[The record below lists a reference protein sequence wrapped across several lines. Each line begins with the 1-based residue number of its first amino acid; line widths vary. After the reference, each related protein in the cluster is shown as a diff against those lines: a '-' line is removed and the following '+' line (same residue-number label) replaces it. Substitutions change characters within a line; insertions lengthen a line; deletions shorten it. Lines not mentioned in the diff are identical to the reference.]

1 MAEKEMAI
9 DTQPLASSSESPG
22 LHRALG
28 VWAATAFVVTNM
40 VGTGIF
46 TVPAFVRT
54 TTGNGLAALTVW
66 AVGGLLSLC
75 GALCYAELAT
85 RMPEA
90 GGEYHFVTRTYGRLW
105 GFLSGWISF
114 FVGFSA
120 PIAVASLGAAA
131 YSFNVLGLDPGAPI
145 FGQSVITQGSLT
157 AAVLVIVLALFHS
170 SGVRP
175 SGRLQ
180 TTIAALVIGAIVI
193 LVIAGFSTGQGE
205 WSGVIQGE
213 EALNGWWLALI
224 PVSFAYS
231 GWNAAAY
238 LAGEAHDPLR
248 TLPRALIGGTLVVT
262 TLYLALNLLFFYAL
276 PPEAWEPTSEA
287 QKIAIGTIAASYL
300 FGPAGSQVVG
310 IIIAMAIIG
319 SVSAMTAVGPRV
331 YFAMA
336 RDGLAPSIFSRLG
349 RRSGAPTMATLVQA
363 ILAVILA
370 LTGAFGFLL
379 TYVGSALLLFA
390 GLTVASVYIVR
401 RNSVSSSTR
410 YFRVPGYPVTPAIFL
425 ALVAVV
431 WIYGL
436 QREPEPTI
444 AALATVVAGA
454 LVFFIGR
461 SYGWISDETDKKE
474 KEEEK

>member
-1 MAEKEMAI
+1 MAEKEMTI
-9 DTQPLASSSESPG
+9 DQPLDSPSASAG

-28 VWAATAFVVTNM
+28 VWAATAFVITNM

-46 TVPAFVRT
+46 TVPAFVRSA
-54 TTGNGLAALTVW
+54 TGNGMAALAVW
-66 AVGGLLSLC
+66 AVGGGLALC
-75 GALCYAELAT
+75 GAFCYAELAT

-131 YSFNVLGLDPGAPI
+131 YSFSVLGLNPGAPI
-145 FGQSVITQGSLT
+145 FGQSRITQGGV
-157 AAVLVIVLALFHS
+157 AAACLIVVLSLFHS

-180 TTIAALVIGAIVI
+180 TIIAGLVIGAIVI
-193 LVIAGFSTGQGE
+193 LVIAGLTTGEGD
-205 WSGVIQGE
+205 WRGVIEGS
-213 EALNGWWLALI
+213 EAPEGWWLALI

-238 LAGEAHDPLR
+238 LAGEAHNPLR
-248 TLPRALIGGTLVVT
+248 TLPRALIGGTLAVT

-276 PPEAWEPTSEA
+276 PPEAWEATNESE
-287 QKIAIGTIAASYL
+287 KIGIGAVAARYL
-300 FGPAGSQVVG
+300 FGPVGEKFVG
-310 IIIAMAIIG
+310 IIIALAIIG

-331 YFAMA
+331 YYAMS
-336 RDGLAPSIFSRLG
+336 RDGLAPAIFSRLG

-363 ILAVILA
+363 ILAVMLA

-379 TYVGSALLLFA
+379 TYVGSALLLFN
-390 GLTVASVYIVR
+390 GLTVASVYLVR
-401 RNSVSSSTR
+401 RKSVTGSTP
-410 YFRVPGYPVTPAIFL
+410 YFRVPGYPVTPGIFL
-425 ALVAVV
+425 VLVVIV
-431 WIYGL
+431 WVYGL
-436 QREPEPTI
+436 KREPEPTI
-444 AALATVVAGA
+444 AALVTIVAGA
-454 LVFFIGR
+454 LVYLIGR
-461 SYGWISDETDKKE
+461 SYGWISE
-474 KEEEK
+474 KAEK

>member
-1 MAEKEMAI
+1 MAEKEMTI
-9 DTQPLASSSESPG
+9 DQPLVPDSAGPG

-54 TTGNGLAALTVW
+54 ATGNGLAALTVW

-90 GGEYHFVTRTYGRLW
+90 GGEYHYVTRTYGRLW

-131 YSFNVLGLDPGAPI
+131 YSFTVLGLNPGAPI
-145 FGQSVITQGSLT
+145 LGESGITQGGV
-157 AAVLVIVLALFHS
+157 AAACLVAVLALFHS

-175 SGRLQ
+175 SGWLQ

-193 LVIAGFSTGQGE
+193 LVIAGFSTGQGD
-205 WSGVIQGE
+205 WRGVSEGSE
-213 EALNGWWLALI
+213 ETPAGWWLAMI
-224 PVSFAYS
+224 PVSFAYT

-238 LAGEAHDPLR
+238 LAGEANNPIR
-248 TLPRALIGGTLVVT
+248 TLPRALIGGTLAVT
-262 TLYLALNLLFFYAL
+262 ALYLALNLLFFYAL
-276 PPEAWEPTSEA
+276 PPEAWDATNESE
-287 QKIAIGTIAASYL
+287 KIGIGAVAARYL
-300 FGPAGSQVVG
+300 FGPVGEKFVG

-331 YFAMA
+331 YYAMS
-336 RDGLAPSIFSRLG
+336 RDGLAPAIFSRLSQ
-349 RRSGAPTMATLVQA
+349 RSGAPTVATLVQA
-363 ILAVILA
+363 SLAVLLA

-379 TYVGSALLLFA
+379 TYVGSALLLFS
-390 GLTVASVYIVR
+390 GLTVASVYVVR
-401 RNSVSSSTR
+401 RKSVSGSMP

-425 ALVAVV
+425 GLVVVV
-431 WIYGL
+431 WVYGL
-436 QREPEPTI
+436 RGDPEPTI
-444 AALATVVAGA
+444 AALATILAGA

-461 SYGWISDETDKKE
+461 SYGWFSEKAGGDGKE
-474 KEEEK
+474 

>member
-1 MAEKEMAI
+1 MAEEEMTM
-9 DTQPLASSSESPG
+9 DQPLASNPKPLG
-22 LHRALG
+22 LHRDLG

-46 TVPAFVRT
+46 TVPAFVKT
-54 TTGNGLAALTVW
+54 TAGNGLAALAVW

-90 GGEYHFVTRTYGRLW
+90 GGEYHYVTRTYGRLW

-114 FVGFSA
+114 FVGFAA

-131 YSFNVLGLDPGAPI
+131 YSFSVLGMNPGAPI
-145 FGQSVITQGSLT
+145 LGNSGITQGAVV
-157 AAVLVIVLALFHS
+157 AAVMVAVLAIFHS

-175 SGRLQ
+175 SGWLQ
-180 TTIAALVIGAIVI
+180 TTIAALVIGAIIV
-193 LVIAGFSTGQGE
+193 LVIAGISTGQGD
-205 WSGVIQGE
+205 WHGVTQGP
-213 EALNGWWLALI
+213 EAPDGWWLALI

-238 LAGEAHDPLR
+238 LAGEAHNPHR
-248 TLPRALIGGTLVVT
+248 TLPRALIGGTLAVT
-262 TLYLALNLLFFYAL
+262 TLYLALNLLFLYAL
-276 PPEAWEPTSEA
+276 PPEAWDITNESE
-287 QKIAIGTIAASYL
+287 KIPIGKIAASYL
-300 FGPAGSQVVG
+300 FGPAGAQVVSL
-310 IIIAMAIIG
+310 IIAMAIIG

-331 YFAMA
+331 YFAMS
-336 RDGLAPSIFSRLG
+336 RDGLAPAIFSRLS
-349 RRSGAPTMATLVQA
+349 RRSGAPIIATLVQA
-363 ILAVILA
+363 ILAMILA

-379 TYVGSALLLFA
+379 TYVGSALLLFN

-401 RNSVSSSTR
+401 RRSTAGSIPH
-410 YFRVPGYPVTPAIFL
+410 FRVPGYPVTPAIFL
-425 ALVAVV
+425 ALVVVV
-431 WIYGL
+431 WVYGL
-436 QREPEPTI
+436 IKEPEPTG

-461 SYGWISDETDKKE
+461 SYGWISDGTE
-474 KEEEK
+474 KQEEEV

>member
-1 MAEKEMAI
+1 MSEKEMTI
-9 DTQPLASSSESPG
+9 DQPMAPNSANAG

-46 TVPAFVRT
+46 TVPAFVRS

-75 GALCYAELAT
+75 GAFCYAELAT

-90 GGEYHFVTRTYGRLW
+90 GGEYHYVTRTYGRLW

-131 YSFNVLGLDPGAPI
+131 YSFSVLGLNPGAPI
-145 FGQSVITQGSLT
+145 LGNSGITQDGV
-157 AAVLVIVLALFHS
+157 AAAFLVAVLALFHS

-180 TTIAALVIGAIVI
+180 TIIAALVIGAIVL
-193 LVIAGFSTGQGE
+193 LVIAGFSTGQGD
-205 WSGVIQGE
+205 WSGVTQGSDTR
-213 EALNGWWLALI
+213 AGWWLALI

-238 LAGEAHDPLR
+238 LAGEADNPLR
-248 TLPRALIGGTLVVT
+248 TLPRALIGGTLAVT
-262 TLYLALNLLFFYAL
+262 ILYLALNLLFFYAL
-276 PPEAWEPTSEA
+276 PPEAWERQDES
-287 QKIAIGTIAASYL
+287 QKIAIGAFAASYL
-300 FGPAGSQVVG
+300 FGPVG
-310 IIIAMAIIG
+310 AKFVSVIIALAIIG

-331 YFAMA
+331 YYAMS
-336 RDGLAPSIFSRLG
+336 RDGLAPAIFGRLSR
-349 RRSGAPTMATLVQA
+349 RTGAPTIATLIQA
-363 ILAVILA
+363 ILAVLLA

-390 GLTVASVYIVR
+390 GLTVASVYVVR
-401 RNSVSSSTR
+401 RKSVAGSMP

-425 ALVAVV
+425 ALVVIV

-436 QREPEPTI
+436 RRDPEPTI
-444 AALATVVAGA
+444 AALATILAGA

-461 SYGWISDETDKKE
+461 SYGWISEGTDRTSS
-474 KEEEK
+474 EEK